1 MTANRIVIVGASLAG
16 AKAAEELRKQGYGGE
31 VLLIGAEQELPY
43 ERPPLSK
50 EYLRGESKR
59 ADAQV
64 HPAAFY
70 TDNSIELRLG
80 VTVTEIDPSQ
90 ASVTL
95 EGGELLLFDNLLIC
109 TGASARRLR
118 VPGAELDG
126 IHYLRTFA
134 DCDSLRDR
142 FASGGHLAVIGGG
155 WIGSEVAADARQQ
168 GLEVTMIA
176 DEELPNARVFGR
188 EIGEFYRDV
197 HRDHGVNL
205 VLGDG
210 AVGFAGEGAVS
221 GVHTRSGRIVECD
234 FVVAGVGAVVNAG
247 LAQAAGIEVDDGIL
261 VDALLRSSAPNV
273 FAAGDVANAWHP
285 FYEQRIRLEH
295 WANAL
300 NQGPAAARA
309 MLGGEE
315 PYELLPYFYSD
326 QYDVGME
333 YSGRPGP
340 GAEVVFR
347 GSREG
352 GEFVAFWLDDGLVTA
367 GMNVSVWDVND
378 HVQALIRSRKRV
390 DKGALSDPD
399 TPLESLLG

>member
-1 MTANRIVIVGASLAG
+1 MTANRIVIVGAGLAG
-16 AKAAEELRKQGYGGE
+16 AKAAEELRKQSYGGE
-31 VLLIGAEQELPY
+31 VLLIGAENELPY

-59 ADAQV
+59 TDAQV
-64 HPAAFY
+64 HPAEFY
-70 TDNSIELRLG
+70 KDNSIELRLG
-80 VTVTEIDPSQ
+80 VTVTAIDPSQ
-90 ASVTL
+90 ASVSL
-95 EGGELLLFDNLLIC
+95 EGGELVLFDKLLLC
-109 TGASARRLR
+109 TGAGSRRLEI
-118 VPGAELDG
+118 PGAELDG
-126 IHYLRTFA
+126 IHYLRTLA
-134 DCDSLRDR
+134 DCDSLRER

-197 HRDHGVNL
+197 HRDHGVEL

-210 AVGFAGEGAVS
+210 AVAFAGEVSVS
-221 GVHTRSGRIVECD
+221 GVHTRSGRLVDCD
-234 FVVAGVGAVVNAG
+234 FVVAGVGAVVSAG
-247 LAQAAGIEVDDGIL
+247 LAEAAGIDVENGIL
-261 VDALLRSSAPNV
+261 VDTLLRSSAPNV

-300 NQGPAAARA
+300 NQSKAAARS
-309 MLGGEE
+309 MLGSEE
-315 PYELLPYFYSD
+315 PYFYSD
-326 QYDVGME
+326 QYNVGME

-340 GAEVVFR
+340 DAEVVFR
-347 GSREG
+347 GSREDR
-352 GEFVAFWLDDGLVTA
+352 EFVAFWLNDGLVTA
-367 GMNVSVWDVND
+367 GMNVNVWDVND

-390 DKGALSDPD
+390 DTNALTDPD
-399 TPLESLLG
+399 TPLESLID